1 LDTDDDFRGLT
12 ASDITNIKAAQ
23 VKLEERVIKSKEK
36 YKRKL
41 TKAVSRAKSGQTSLE
56 YADQEVE
63 DFNIDK
69 ASEEESSEDEEVHE
83 EVFTLGRMNTQS
95 QTQVNRYYTTA
106 EIEADKGPNIDLTK
120 EKTIIAIESNEE
132 VDNEVPKFDKSEDDE
147 DFNEI
152 EDGDEDKGD
161 ENMH

>member
-36 YKRKL
+36 HKRKL
-41 TKAVSRAKSGQTSLE
+41 TKVVSRAKSGQTFLE

-69 ASEEESSEDEEVHE
+69 ASEEESLEDEEVHE
-83 EVFTLGRMNTQS
+83 EVFTLG
-95 QTQVNRYYTTA
+95 
-106 EIEADKGPNIDLTK
+106 
-120 EKTIIAIESNEE
+120 
-132 VDNEVPKFDKSEDDE
+132 
-147 DFNEI
+147 
-152 EDGDEDKGD
+152 
-161 ENMH
+161 